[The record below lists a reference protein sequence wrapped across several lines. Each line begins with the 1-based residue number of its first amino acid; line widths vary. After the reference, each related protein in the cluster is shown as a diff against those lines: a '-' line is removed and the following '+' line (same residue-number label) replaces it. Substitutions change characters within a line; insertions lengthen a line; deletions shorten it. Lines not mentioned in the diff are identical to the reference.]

1 MAPLFE
7 QAILLLSA
15 PTGNLVYA
23 LILGFCVFTSLIA
36 YLYAAGNQVT
46 PTSKRMQLGLVLLFA
61 IQIMLGVTMM
71 LGWLGVIDEH
81 EFLPPIDCALALLS
95 LILIIWLW
103 AFPDPHPGADWIA
116 ILIGVMVLVFGLGSL
131 FLWNFLG
138 THGNYNA
145 TIFATAAY
153 LLGSG
158 LLIAGVI
165 LLAVRRPPYWSFGI
179 LMVVILLLGYLVQIF
194 FGDVEADYGW
204 YVHLGQVLAY
214 IILLALPQRLVDIR
228 QAIEIPS
235 EVKTA
240 SPTSQPVTPE
250 LIQSLTTL
258 MTEASPQGYYQEITR
273 LVAES
278 MQADYCLLMLPAKGG
293 EQIIVPVGYSRLEH
307 KNIEGITVDGKRIP
321 TIAEAV
327 RSGKTIR
334 FSDRNEPELKALVDA
349 FSLVQAT
356 QLLTV
361 PFNPKGTNAI
371 LGLAVLSGPVGRRWD
386 NGDSDRLI
394 SLAQEFLSV
403 AGQYSKGGGSQAE
416 QAEMRQKIQKAEA
429 YADQVRLEYAQL
441 KAKYDSVSAGGTG
454 SAPMA
459 VEMAV
464 LVQNQ
469 KNLQDTISELEK
481 RNRELETSQETGRPS
496 MEEVEQLRQEL
507 RSALVDLARIP
518 STLSKSDQKML
529 EMQLSAVKHLDDLQ
543 PVELINSI
551 AQEFRQPLS
560 SIIGYTD
567 LLLGESVGLLGA
579 AQRKFVERVKASA
592 ERLGILLNEMVQVI
606 SIDGG
611 RVDQSQG
618 SVDLRSVVDEALSE
632 IAAQINEKNINIQI
646 ELPDN
651 PPGILVNKDAL
662 MQILEN
668 LIENACLV
676 TPNNGQIKLLAR
688 VELQENVVGY
698 MHISVMDQGGGIDK
712 SDISRV
718 FMRRYK
724 MENPH
729 IRGIGDVGV
738 GLSIV
743 KSLVE
748 LNKGRVW
755 VESSEGT
762 GSTFSVLLPLAENQ
776 PGPQNPS
783 AFPG

>member
-1 MAPLFE
+1 
-7 QAILLLSA
+7 
-15 PTGNLVYA
+15 
-23 LILGFCVFTSLIA
+23 
-36 YLYAAGNQVT
+36 
-46 PTSKRMQLGLVLLFA
+46 
-61 IQIMLGVTMM
+61 MM
-71 LGWLGVIDEH
+71 
-81 EFLPPIDCALALLS
+81 
-95 LILIIWLW
+95 
-103 AFPDPHPGADWIA
+103 
-116 ILIGVMVLVFGLGSL
+116 
-131 FLWNFLG
+131 
-138 THGNYNA
+138 
-145 TIFATAAY
+145 
-153 LLGSG
+153 
-158 LLIAGVI
+158 
-165 LLAVRRPPYWSFGI
+165 
-179 LMVVILLLGYLVQIF
+179 
-194 FGDVEADYGW
+194 
-204 YVHLGQVLAY
+204 
-214 IILLALPQRLVDIR
+214 
-228 QAIEIPS
+228 
-235 EVKTA
+235 
-240 SPTSQPVTPE
+240 
-250 LIQSLTTL
+250 
-258 MTEASPQGYYQEITR
+258 
-273 LVAES
+273 
-278 MQADYCLLMLPAKGG
+278 
-293 EQIIVPVGYSRLEH
+293 
-307 KNIEGITVDGKRIP
+307 
-321 TIAEAV
+321 
-327 RSGKTIR
+327 
-334 FSDRNEPELKALVDA
+334 DA
-349 FSLVQAT
+349 FRLVQAS
-356 QLLTV
+356 QLMNV

-371 LGLAVLSGPVGRRWD
+371 LGLAVLSGSVGRRWD
-386 NGDSDRLI
+386 NADSDRLI

-416 QAEMRQKIQKAEA
+416 QAEMRQKMQKAEA

-441 KAKYDSVSAGGTG
+441 KAKYDSVSAGGAG

-481 RNRELETSQETGRPS
+481 RNRELETNQATGRPS

-560 SIIGYTD
+560 SITGYTD

-592 ERLGILLNEMVQVI
+592 ERIGILLNEMVQVI

-611 RVDQSQG
+611 EVDRLQG

-632 IAAQINEKNINIQI
+632 IAAQINEKNINIQV

-662 MQILEN
+662 MQILVN

-676 TPNNGQIKLLAR
+676 TPNDGQIKLQAR
-688 VELQENVVGY
+688 VELQENVIGY
-698 MHISVMDQGGGIDK
+698 MHISVTDQGGGIEK

-729 IRGIGDVGV
+729 IQGIGDVGV

-755 VESSEGT
+755 VESSAGT

-776 PGPQNPS
+776 PGPHNPS